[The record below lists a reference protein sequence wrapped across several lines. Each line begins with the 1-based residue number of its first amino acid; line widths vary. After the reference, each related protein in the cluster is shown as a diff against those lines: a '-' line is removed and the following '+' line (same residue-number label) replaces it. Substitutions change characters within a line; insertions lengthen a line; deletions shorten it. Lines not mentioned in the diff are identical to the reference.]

1 MKKFFNNLATAILI
15 IVLFISTTLLLL
27 LIPLKNTISGGSV
40 KKMISNL
47 EIEKMV
53 NENPTFKQSVDE
65 ALEPIL
71 TETNK
76 LGIDDEVI
84 IKIVDSDEVKDLMGD
99 VTENLID
106 YAITG
111 KNQKIINIEDIN
123 KLVNDA
129 IDEINKS
136 GYYEINET
144 QKKEILNIAQNKVEE
159 YEELIPDA
167 NIIDEKLNKELTKE
181 EKNSL
186 NSIRFVLGNKLLT
199 YIIISIIVSILL
211 IALLKF
217 KKAKFIKYASITIL
231 ISSICTSLITLVLV
245 AANNVLFKFDYPYIF
260 DIIKKGINFSFALSL
275 SVFAISIIVLII
287 YKIIN
292 SKFEKEVA

>member
-1 MKKFFNNLATAILI
+1 MYPGFD
-15 IVLFISTTLLLL
+15 VSG
-27 LIPLKNTISGGSV
+27 NTV

-53 NENPTFKQSVDE
+53 NENPNFKESVDDV
-65 ALEPIL
+65 LEPIL

-84 IKIVDSDEVKDLMGD
+84 IKIVDSNEVKDLIGD
-99 VTENLID
+99 VTGNLID

-111 KNQKIINIEDIN
+111 KNQKIINSEDIN

-136 GYYEINET
+136 GYYEINES
-144 QKKEILNIAQNKVEE
+144 QKEEILDIAQNKVQE
-159 YEELIPDA
+159 YEELIPDT
-167 NIIDEKLNKELTKE
+167 NIIDEELNNAMTKE

-199 YIIISIIVSILL
+199 YTIICVIVSILL

-217 KKAKFIKYASITIL
+217 KKAKFIKCSSITIL
-231 ISSICTSLITLVLV
+231 ISSIFTSLITLILV

-260 DIIKKGINFSFALSL
+260 DIVKKGINFSFILSL
-275 SVFAISIIVLII
+275 SVFVISIIVLII

-292 SKFEKEVA
+292 NKSEKEVA